1 VISALV
7 ADDQALVRAGFR
19 MMLAAEPDIEV
30 IGEAA
35 NGREAVH
42 EALRLRPDV
51 VLMDVRMPQL
61 DGIQATAE
69 LARAGSGTRVLILTT
84 FHVDSYVY
92 AALKAGA
99 SGFLL
104 KDVDPP
110 DLVAAVRCVAKGEAL
125 LAPAVTRRLIEQ
137 HVRRPAPE
145 AFPAAAREL
154 TERELDVL
162 RLIARGRSNV
172 EIGRELFLAEPTVKT
187 HVTRMLRKLGL
198 RDRVQAVVFA
208 YESGLVEPG
217 AANGPAERTAG

>member
-7 ADDQALVRAGFR
+7 ADDQALVRAGFA
-19 MMLAAEPDIEV
+19 MMLDAEPDIEV
-30 IGEAA
+30 VGEAG

-42 EALRLRPDV
+42 EVLRLHPDV

-69 LARAGSGTRVLILTT
+69 LARARSAARVLILTT

-137 HVRRPAPE
+137 HVQRPAPS

-154 TERELDVL
+154 TERELEVL

-172 EIGRELFLAEPTVKT
+172 EIGSELFLAEPTVKT

-217 AANGPAERTAG
+217 AAHGPAQRTTG